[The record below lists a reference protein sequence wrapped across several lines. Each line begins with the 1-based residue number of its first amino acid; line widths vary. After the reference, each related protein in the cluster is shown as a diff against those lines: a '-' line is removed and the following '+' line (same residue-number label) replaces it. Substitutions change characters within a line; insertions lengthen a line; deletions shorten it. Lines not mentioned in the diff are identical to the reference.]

1 MDSGARGELEK
12 RLLVRQSQRC
22 FICDDPIDLTLHG
35 GELDID
41 HIDPLVE
48 QGLDAENNFALTHA
62 PCNRSKGATNLEV
75 ARRLSEFGR
84 LQAAAQAAGERGA
97 NLGHV
102 LKQHGGSTHR
112 LALRRDASSVE
123 YSLPGCGDHQIH
135 RLSIFR
141 DTLSQMG
148 SFFAVLPLEYLH
160 HDDRINPRSIGGN
173 IRGLIEEFKKGRPQL
188 QIALAWWQPRKNES
202 GANGAQGEVK
212 IFDGQHKAA
221 AQILLGVRSIP
232 VRVFIEPN
240 TDVLLQAN
248 TNAGGKLKQVA
259 FDAAVMHHLG
269 SSLYLER
276 VDQYRQM
283 RGLEESDFAF
293 SEHDLVNFFRGEKR
307 EMLKYIIDAQRDS
320 VIRDEENRLTEFVN
334 WAGKGADGPASCVQ
348 RR

>member
-188 QIALAWWQPRKNES
+188 QIALGGSRARMSQ
-202 GANGAQGEVK
+202 
-212 IFDGQHKAA
+212 
-221 AQILLGVRSIP
+221 VRTAHRARSKSS
-232 VRVFIEPN
+232 
-240 TDVLLQAN
+240 TDS
-248 TNAGGKLKQVA
+248 TK
-259 FDAAVMHHLG
+259 
-269 SSLYLER
+269 
-276 VDQYRQM
+276 
-283 RGLEESDFAF
+283 
-293 SEHDLVNFFRGEKR
+293 
-307 EMLKYIIDAQRDS
+307 
-320 VIRDEENRLTEFVN
+320 
-334 WAGKGADGPASCVQ
+334 PQ
-348 RR
+348 RRFSWAFGLFPSACLSSRTQMSCFRRIRTQAGS